1 VPSDKPARRLEDII
15 ENAQAIQRYVAG
27 MDLAAFETDQK
38 TYDAVERCL
47 ERISEAAAKLG
58 DLAPSLVPGQPWQEI
73 RALGNRLR
81 HEYDAIREDRLW
93 DIVQIDLPPLCAAC
107 KDVLQ
112 RLREGQRGQ

>member
-1 VPSDKPARRLEDII
+1 MPSDKPARRLADII

-27 MDLAAFETDQK
+27 MDLTGFKGDQK

-58 DLAPSLVPGQPWQEI
+58 DLASSLVPGQPWQEI

-93 DIVQIDLPPLCAAC
+93 DIVQIDLPPLCVAC
-107 KDVLQ
+107 EDALR
-112 RLREGQRGQ
+112 RLREGQTGR